1 MCILARRGGA
11 FTSAGVCFGVL
22 WGEYVLLTGKLPTAA
37 AALVGMVSGFA
48 GTIIG
53 YVAANATQVVS
64 FYFGSSGGS
73 EQ

>member
-1 MCILARRGGA
+1 M
-11 FTSAGVCFGVL
+11 
-22 WGEYVLLTGKLPTAA
+22 LLTGKLPTAA

>member
-1 MCILARRGGA
+1 M
-11 FTSAGVCFGVL
+11 L